1 MRKRVSAAVPFV
13 ALLATFA
20 ATAAP
25 ASAHGTVPITNSN
38 ALFSTYCG
46 VQTPTEFNSISAL
59 TGDRTISI
67 ARGEEAKEPS
77 LNDTAEEV
85 PAASNVRG
93 RKSFKATVDVYFH
106 IVTDGSIGAVTDQDV
121 QKQIQVMNM
130 GFGGF
135 EGGVYTGFSFRLV
148 GVDRSTNVE
157 WFNAGPGTSAE
168 REMKQALHQGDATDL
183 NIYSTT
189 AGPFLGWAYFP
200 STYKTKPWIDG
211 LVIDW
216 ASMYKTST
224 QYQGRYDLGKTAT
237 HEAGHWFGLY
247 HVFQGGC
254 NNWGDYVDDT
264 PPQLIA
270 TRGCPEGQDSCKEP
284 GLDSIHNYMDYSFD
298 SCYDQFTAG
307 QTARMQDQ
315 WLYFRANGGTTTPGA
330 WG

>member
-1 MRKRVSAAVPFV
+1 M
-13 ALLATFA
+13 
-20 ATAAP
+20 
-25 ASAHGTVPITNSN
+25 
-38 ALFSTYCG
+38 
-46 VQTPTEFNSISAL
+46 
-59 TGDRTISI
+59 
-67 ARGEEAKEPS
+67 
-77 LNDTAEEV
+77 
-85 PAASNVRG
+85 
-93 RKSFKATVDVYFH
+93 DVYFH

-189 AGPFLGWAYFP
+189 AGPFLGRAIP
-200 STYKTKPWIDG
+200 IDLQDEAVDRRPG
-211 LVIDW
+211 HRLGVDVQDID
-216 ASMYKTST
+216 AVPGTV
-224 QYQGRYDLGKTAT
+224 RPRKTAT

-315 WLYFRANGGTTTPGA
+315 WSFRANGGTTTPGA
-330 WG
+330 WADESSGGRSHRRPDLRGLL